1 MKYCGKKF
9 KLVEVIIL
17 IKLITIQL
25 LLKSKFVNNGIQKIN
40 LERIFV
46 SPDDNR
52 LVENAFAYIYLII

>member
-25 LLKSKFVNNGIQKIN
+25 LLKSKFVNNGIQKIH
-40 LERIFV
+40 LERIEKFTG
-46 SPDDNR
+46 
-52 LVENAFAYIYLII
+52 YY